1 MVAFGAGARASEL
14 VLGRFLPGCDDDEV
28 GSQGATYAAPDVLT
42 LLADQL
48 ERFAVGPDA
57 PRLGSVIAGLR
68 RHDEAPGRDVPE
80 ARYRRLCAALVQARC
95 EALRS
100 GHDEL
105 FDWSHGDA
113 ATLLR
118 MTAAVAVVE
127 AAGLTVD
134 RGDDPDAHRRR
145 ATHWRSHARGRV
157 APMHRSCCA
166 DIVRGSLRLLDEAR
180 SRPSNRQTGGAAA
193 RRAAVHQSRL
203 RLVHWVRGE
212 CSDAVGRW
220 RTDAASVPRRGAADF
235 EARVRAAASGLIAEV
250 DDRVERDARA
260 LVGPRAD
267 LTGACSP
274 YVRLPAPVSTSRR
287 VENQLTGVLGAGF
300 GLGAG
305 LASGRVLAEVAG
317 RPVAAGVLGGAL
329 VGVVVTVWLIAVRNL
344 LHTRA
349 VLDRWA
355 VDVAA
360 AVRSHCETAV
370 VSKLLTVEVALL
382 TAVNERGSPARRV
395 TDTNRKEKTSESA
408 ESESFL

>member
-1 MVAFGAGARASEL
+1 MVQIDTQWLPSGAASQRREF
-14 VLGRFLPGCDDDEV
+14 VLGTLRPGCDDDEV
-28 GSQGATYAAPDVLT
+28 GSPGTPPAATDVLT

-48 ERFAVGPDA
+48 ERFAGRGA
-57 PRLGSVIAGLR
+57 PGLLPVIAGLR
-68 RHDEAPGRDVPE
+68 IPDEATGGLDDEV
-80 ARYRRLCAALVQARC
+80 RYRRLCDALVLVRC
-95 EALRS
+95 EALRT
-100 GHDEL
+100 GDDQL

-134 RGDDPDAHRRR
+134 RGDGPDAHRRR
-145 ATHWRSHARGRV
+145 ASHWRRYARGRV
-157 APMHRSCCA
+157 APLHRSCSA
-166 DIVRGSLRLLDEAR
+166 DIVRGSLRLRDQAR
-180 SRPSNRQTGGAAA
+180 RQPSPRHGSGAVA
-193 RRAAVHQSRL
+193 RRAAVQQSRL
-203 RLVHWVRGE
+203 RLVQWVRGE

-235 EARVRAAASGLIAEV
+235 EAGVRAAATALIDEV

-260 LVGPRAD
+260 LAGPHAD
-267 LTGACSP
+267 LTSAGSP
-274 YVRLPAPVSTSRR
+274 DVRLPAPVSTSRR

-317 RPVAAGVLGGAL
+317 GPVAAGVLGGAL
-329 VGVVVTVWLIAVRNL
+329 VGVVVTVWLIAIRNL
-344 LHTRA
+344 LYTRA

-360 AVRSHCETAV
+360 AVRAHCETV
-370 VSKLLTVEVALL
+370 VASRLLTVEVALV
-382 TAVNERGSPARRV
+382 TAHGGRGSPARGV
-395 TDTNRKEKTSESA
+395 TDTNEKE
-408 ESESFL
+408 